1 MPTFRQDNKLGDSV
15 PLIKTPDIGDKQVT
29 ERKLADGSVTSSK
42 LSTEIANMLS
52 LLTTRISAFKVAD
65 NLSSLPTE
73 ENTIGW
79 LVDNHLYV
87 YVGNGSTPESG
98 MYQDCG
104 ELRGPQGIQGEQG
117 LSGLNGKSAY
127 DIWTE
132 QPGNEDKS
140 EIDFLEFTR
149 GSKGDK
155 GDKGERGYD
164 ISNIEQIVKSAED
177 GGKNIIR
184 VTRSDGWSK
193 VFEILNGSKGSKG
206 DKGTSIVKLEQTRKT
221 TESSGLNTIEA
232 TLGDGTKESFEI
244 YNGAKG
250 EQGDKGEKGDKG
262 EVGMQGNSGV
272 ADASNKALVNDAIT
286 GGETDFLS
294 AEVGKLGILTYDC
307 SKGGTITHTTLQ
319 DAINSVPTAFQKVGL
334 NITYKSG
341 DTIYRYTLKA
351 NAWSADPSNWFSVE
365 EKLSDLSTIVGTK
378 TKISITSNYNQPVN
392 ISLKKGDTLYLSVSS
407 FNKNGIGDAVICF
420 FSSTTRKY
428 FCQLRND
435 GEEYYTADSD
445 VIIDKLQVN
454 LASGVTNVSAEIKFA
469 YGQIYTNK
477 QLIENQSKEI
487 ANNVSNIDDILNVQ
501 VGKTISFDDT
511 LSTVTLPNVATIKGN
526 FCKGQKISLITRNF
540 SVQYTGNIA
549 LALYNPISKKYD
561 ATFNGNSSF
570 GNQKVFGDVSA
581 NTNTYLLQM
590 IVSGGSITSSTGFVQ
605 VNIDEIAY
613 ETIQEIKSFTPILGV
628 MKASD
633 SDYINFATKSIT
645 GWIYGS
651 KGNDIIFGIDRPTDK
666 DIVIKNI
673 SMVIFSDD
681 CNYDNTVMEFLVGTI
696 DQRGWVLYNRSFS
709 AKASKVAKMNYKV
722 AIDNEV
728 LKKGECL
735 FVKLKCLSA
744 TGATFALDTATY
756 NPNKKVTYTTNINS
770 SVVKDETN
778 GYYGFV
784 VDAVEVESI
793 FAYKQDIE
801 NINTDLQA
809 VSSRVDN
816 INILSDTATGDKYKI
831 VITNGEIIAKLLN
844 YKKGLIIG
852 NSYSN
857 YGPSGTT
864 WFSYNCMAASTEKT
878 QWFKLIQ
885 SKNGCVFSVKS
896 GVDFERNY
904 SVSYDFSKLGLTNE
918 YDVVIIQLGENTT
931 YSDTMESSFAALIK
945 YIKSICIKADI
956 YVMLG
961 APAINGDRST
971 ALINAANKNNVQI
984 INCMSVSLVGRYSLG
999 DYVSSE
1005 SDGMDYIQN
1014 SGVSDGHPSDI
1025 GQLNIANKCLEIFGN
1040 ESISD
1045 RLFKLNLQQTSGG
1058 SITTAYSSWVS
1069 SGIVSVRCKAKE
1081 SYTIQGISVVT
1092 ISGKSIEATK
1102 RTNEYGVYYT
1112 FIMPNEDVTITPS
1125 FSEL

>member
-1 MPTFRQDNKLGDSV
+1 MEKKYLNDSG
-15 PLIKTPDIGDKQVT
+15 LMQFWGKIKSYTNSVSDALQGQIDDKQRQIT
-29 ERKLADGSVTSSK
+29 
-42 LSTEIANMLS
+42 ANDEDIS
-52 LLTTRISAFKVAD
+52 LLQTRSTQMEQSINNIAVTGGASVA
-65 NLSSLPTE
+65 
-73 ENTIGW
+73 NTVTYSNTASG
-79 LVDNHLYV
+79 LVSINAQGAIDELAAKNATKAEKAEVTAELAKKFDKE
-87 YVGNGSTPESG
+87 SILQESG
-98 MYQDCG
+98 D
-104 ELRGPQGIQGEQG
+104 
-117 LSGLNGKSAY
+117 A
-127 DIWTE
+127 
-132 QPGNEDKS
+132 EDKVMS
-140 EIDFLEFTR
+140 Q
-149 GSKGDK
+149 KA
-155 GDKGERGYD
+155 
-164 ISNIEQIVKSAED
+164 V
-177 GGKNIIR
+177 
-184 VTRSDGWSK
+184 SD
-193 VFEILNGSKGSKG
+193 
-206 DKGTSIVKLEQTRKT
+206 
-221 TESSGLNTIEA
+221 
-232 TLGDGTKESFEI
+232 
-244 YNGAKG
+244 
-250 EQGDKGEKGDKG
+250 
-262 EVGMQGNSGV
+262 
-272 ADASNKALVNDAIT
+272 
-286 GGETDFLS
+286 
-294 AEVGKLGILTYDC
+294 
-307 SKGGTITHTTLQ
+307 
-319 DAINSVPTAFQKVGL
+319 
-334 NITYKSG
+334 
-341 DTIYRYTLKA
+341 
-351 NAWSADPSNWFSVE
+351 
-365 EKLSDLSTIVGTK
+365 KLSDLYNIICTK
-378 TKISITSNYNQPVN
+378 TKISTTSTYNQLVN

-407 FNKNGIGDAVICF
+407 FNKNGTGDAVICF
-420 FSSTTRKY
+420 FSPTTRKY
-428 FCQLRND
+428 YCQLRND
-435 GEEYYTADSD
+435 GEVYYTADSD
-445 VIIDKLQVN
+445 VIIDELQVN
-454 LASGVTNVSAEIKFA
+454 LVSSVTNVSADVKFG

-501 VGKTISFDDT
+501 VGKTISFDDI
-511 LSTVTLPNVATIKGN
+511 LSTVTLPNVVTIKGN

-540 SVQYTGNIA
+540 SVQYTGVIA

-570 GNQKVFGDVSA
+570 GNQKVFGEVSA
-581 NTNTYLLQM
+581 NTKTYLLQM
-590 IVSGGSITSSTGFVQ
+590 IVSGGSITSLTGFVQ

-613 ETIQEIKSFTPILGV
+613 ETSQEIKSFAPILDV
-628 MKASD
+628 IKASN

-651 KGNDIIFGIDRPTDK
+651 NGNNIIFGIDRPTDK

-709 AKASKVAKMNYKV
+709 AKVSKVAKMNYKV

-744 TGATFALDTATY
+744 TGATIALDTATY

-770 SVVKDETN
+770 SVIKDEIK
-778 GYYGFV
+778 GYYGFI

-816 INILSDTATGDKYKI
+816 INILSDTVTGDKYKI
-831 VITNGEIIAKLLN
+831 VITNGEIIAKSLN

-945 YIKSICIKADI
+945 YIKSICINADI

-1025 GQLNIANKCLEIFGN
+1025 GQLNIANKCLEAFGN
-1040 ESISD
+1040 ESIRD
-1045 RLFKLNLQQTSGG
+1045 RLFKINLQQTSGG
-1058 SITTAYSSWVS
+1058 SITTAYPSWVS
-1069 SGIVSVRCKAKE
+1069 GGIVSVRCKANE
-1081 SYTIQGISVVT
+1081 SYTIQSISVT
-1092 ISGKSIEATK
+1092 TTSEKNIEATK
-1102 RTNEYGVYYT
+1102 RTNEYGAYYT
-1112 FIMPNEDVTITPS
+1112 FIMPNEDVTITPN
-1125 FSEL
+1125 FSN

>member
-1 MPTFRQDNKLGDSV
+1 MKQFSKDLGNVSIA
-15 PLIKTPDIGDKQVT
+15 PKGKWSREQEY
-29 ERKLADGSVTSSK
+29 ERLALVYN
-42 LSTEIANMLS
+42 AY
-52 LLTTRISAFKVAD
+52 D
-65 NLSSLPTE
+65 NLSYIAKINVPIGVDIENREYWQPMNATGYADNNFINLTVENENGTITAYESLEEAVATILPINRRAGATLSFYNLNSDRLDRQAEFELWQFNSTDLANWENRDYWNNIYYNWNVFVGWYIGVDALTNHVKLPTVGQYAYVGS
-73 ENTIGW
+73 NLNDAILYQCRTNGTWTNTGIKVRNYISVVVSGNVTIGENGNW
-79 LVDNHLYV
+79 FSDGKDTGIPATPAVDEQL
-87 YVGNGSTPESG
+87 
-98 MYQDCG
+98 DDII
-104 ELRGPQGIQGEQG
+104 IQLQQHT
-117 LSGLNGKSAY
+117 
-127 DIWTE
+127 TE
-132 QPGNEDKS
+132 
-140 EIDFLEFTR
+140 
-149 GSKGDK
+149 
-155 GDKGERGYD
+155 
-164 ISNIEQIVKSAED
+164 ISNLKKADANLQDQITSNDSDITSLTAKHKSLSRTVQDIAVT
-177 GGKNIIR
+177 GGASAASN
-184 VTRSDGWSK
+184 VTYNND
-193 VFEILNGSKGSKG
+193 
-206 DKGTSIVKLEQTRKT
+206 
-221 TESSGLNTIEA
+221 SSGLN
-232 TLGDGTKESFEI
+232 
-244 YNGAKG
+244 
-250 EQGDKGEKGDKG
+250 
-262 EVGMQGNSGV
+262 
-272 ADASNKALVNDAIT
+272 
-286 GGETDFLS
+286 
-294 AEVGKLGILTYDC
+294 AENA
-307 SKGGTITHTTLQ
+307 Q
-319 DAINSVPTAFQKVGL
+319 DAIDELQSSKFDKTSILQELGNAEDKVMSQKAV
-334 NITYKSG
+334 S
-341 DTIYRYTLKA
+341 D
-351 NAWSADPSNWFSVE
+351 
-365 EKLSDLSTIVGTK
+365 KLSNLSDIVGIK
-378 TKISITSNYNQPVN
+378 TKINTTSNYNHPIN

-407 FNKNGIGDAVICF
+407 FNKNGTGDAVVCF
-420 FSSTTRKY
+420 FSTTTRKY

-435 GEEYYTADSD
+435 GEVYYTADSD

-454 LASGVTNVSAEIKFA
+454 LASGVTNVSADVKFG

-477 QLIENQSKEI
+477 QLIENQSKKI
-487 ANNVSNIDDILNVQ
+487 TNNESNIDDILNVQ
-501 VGKTISFDDT
+501 VGKTIPFDT
-511 LSTVTLPNVATIKGN
+511 LSITTTSNVATIKGN

-549 LALYNPISKKYD
+549 LTLYNPISKKYD

-570 GNQKVFGDVSA
+570 GNQKVFGEVSA
-581 NTNTYLLQM
+581 NTKTYLLQM
-590 IVSGGSITSSTGFVQ
+590 IVSGGSIKSLTGFVQ

-613 ETIQEIKSFTPILGV
+613 ETSQEIKSFTPILDV
-628 MKASD
+628 IKASN

-645 GWIYGS
+645 GWVYGS

-696 DQRGWVLYNRSFS
+696 DQRGWILYNRYFS

-744 TGATFALDTATY
+744 TGATIALDTATY
-756 NPNKKVTYTTNINS
+756 NPNKKVAYTTNINS
-770 SVVKDETN
+770 SVIKDETK

-816 INILSDTATGDKYKI
+816 INILSDTVTGDKYKI
-831 VITNGEIIAKLLN
+831 VITNGEIIAKPLN

-931 YSDTMESSFAALIK
+931 YSDTMDSSFAALIK
-945 YIKSICIKADI
+945 HVKSICIKADI

-961 APAINGDRST
+961 SPAINGDRST

-1025 GQLNIANKCLEIFGN
+1025 GQLNMANKCLKIFGN
-1040 ESISD
+1040 ESIND

-1058 SITTAYSSWVS
+1058 SITTVYPSWVS
-1069 SGIVSVRCKAKE
+1069 GGIVSVRCKANE
-1081 SYTIQGISVVT
+1081 SYTIQSISVT
-1092 ISGKSIEATK
+1092 TTSKKNIEATK

-1112 FIMPNEDVTITPS
+1112 FIMPNEDVIITPS

>member
-1 MPTFRQDNKLGDSV
+1 MKQFSKDLGNVCIAPKGKWSREQEYERLAFVYNACDNLGYIAKINVPIGVDIENREYWQPMNATGYADNNFINLTIENENGTITAYESLEEAVATILPINRRVGATLSFYNLNSDRLDRQAEFELWQFNSTDLANWENKNYWNNIYYNWNVFAGWYVSVDSLENHV
-15 PLIKTPDIGDKQVT
+15 KIPNVGQYAYVGTNLNDALLYQCRTNGTWTNTGIKVRNYISVVVSGNITIGENGNWFSDGKDTGIPATPAVDEQIDDIIMQLQQHT
-29 ERKLADGSVTSSK
+29 
-42 LSTEIANMLS
+42 TEISNLKKSDVNLQDQITSNDSDITSLTAKHESLS
-52 LLTTRISAFKVAD
+52 KTV
-65 NLSSLPTE
+65 
-73 ENTIGW
+73 
-79 LVDNHLYV
+79 
-87 YVGNGSTPESG
+87 
-98 MYQDCG
+98 
-104 ELRGPQGIQGEQG
+104 QGIAATGG
-117 LSGLNGKSAY
+117 ASTATNVTY
-127 DIWTE
+127 D
-132 QPGNEDKS
+132 ND
-140 EIDFLEFTR
+140 
-149 GSKGDK
+149 
-155 GDKGERGYD
+155 
-164 ISNIEQIVKSAED
+164 
-177 GGKNIIR
+177 
-184 VTRSDGWSK
+184 
-193 VFEILNGSKGSKG
+193 
-206 DKGTSIVKLEQTRKT
+206 
-221 TESSGLNTIEA
+221 SSGLN
-232 TLGDGTKESFEI
+232 
-244 YNGAKG
+244 
-250 EQGDKGEKGDKG
+250 
-262 EVGMQGNSGV
+262 
-272 ADASNKALVNDAIT
+272 
-286 GGETDFLS
+286 
-294 AEVGKLGILTYDC
+294 AENA
-307 SKGGTITHTTLQ
+307 Q
-319 DAINSVPTAFQKVGL
+319 DAIDELQGSKIDKISILQELGEAEDKVMSQKVV
-334 NITYKSG
+334 S
-341 DTIYRYTLKA
+341 D
-351 NAWSADPSNWFSVE
+351 
-365 EKLSDLSTIVGTK
+365 KLSDLSAIVGTK
-378 TKISITSNYNQPVN
+378 TKVDTTSNYSQPIN

-407 FNKNGIGDAVICF
+407 FNKNGTGDAVVCF

-428 FCQLRND
+428 FCQLRNV

-445 VIIDKLQVN
+445 IIIDKLQVN

-469 YGQIYTNK
+469 YGQIYINK
-477 QLIENQSKEI
+477 QLIKNQSKEI
-487 ANNVSNIDDILNVQ
+487 ANNVSNINDILNVQ
-501 VGKTISFDDT
+501 VGKTISFDNT

-549 LALYNPISKKYD
+549 LTLYNPISRKYD

-570 GNQKVFGDVSA
+570 GNQNIFGEVSA

-590 IVSGGSITSSTGFVQ
+590 VVSGGSITSSTGFVQ

-613 ETIQEIKSFTPILGV
+613 KTSQEIKSFTPILDV
-628 MKASD
+628 IKASN

-645 GWIYGS
+645 GWVYGS
-651 KGNDIIFGIDRPTDK
+651 KGNDVIVGIDRPTDK

-681 CNYDNTVMEFLVGTI
+681 CNYDNTVMDFLVGTI
-696 DQRGWVLYNRSFS
+696 DQRGWVLYNRYFS

-744 TGATFALDTATY
+744 TGATLALDTTTY
-756 NPNKKVTYTTNINS
+756 NANKKVTYTTNINS
-770 SVVKDETN
+770 SVIKDETK

-793 FAYKQDIE
+793 FAYKQDLG

-809 VSSRVDN
+809 ISSRVDN
-816 INILSDTATGDKYKI
+816 VNILSDTATGDKYKI

-904 SVSYDFSKLGLTNE
+904 SVSYDFSKLKLTNE

-931 YSDTMESSFAALIK
+931 YSDTMESSFTALIK
-945 YIKSICIKADI
+945 YVKSICIKADI

-961 APAINGDRST
+961 APAINGNRST
-971 ALINAANKNNVQI
+971 ALINAANKTNAKI

-1014 SGVSDGHPSDI
+1014 PGVADGHPSDI
-1025 GQLNIANKCLEIFGN
+1025 GQLNMANKCLEIFGN
-1040 ESISD
+1040 ESIKD

-1069 SGIVSVRCKAKE
+1069 YGIVSIRCKADE
-1081 SYTIQGISVVT
+1081 GYTIQGISVT
-1092 ISGKSIEATK
+1092 TTSEKTIEATK